1 MCNRRRI
8 YAESG
13 NCEVVSKFGVVFDF
27 ILAARVSDGARAS
40 RAEELFLA
48 TRDVKK
54 KDRRCFWNFGDTSRR
69 DEATV
74 DSGEEEE

>member
-13 NCEVVSKFGVVFDF
+13 NCEVVSMFGVVFDF

-54 KDRRCFWNFGDTSRR
+54 DRRCFWNFGDTSRR